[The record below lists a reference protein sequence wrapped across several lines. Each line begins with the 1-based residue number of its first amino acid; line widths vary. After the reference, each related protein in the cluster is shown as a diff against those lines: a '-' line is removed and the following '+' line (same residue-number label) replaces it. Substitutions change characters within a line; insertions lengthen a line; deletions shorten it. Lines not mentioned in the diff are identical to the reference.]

1 MARRKRKWQI
11 STESCV
17 HSLMLSLIRTLSPET
32 VAKCLVTI
40 LQSGLVQVSRSAPC
54 VCWSEVVSL
63 TYLKISAGS
72 WLSYVLPAKVSV
84 QDGDKIPRIWVS
96 VPNRLTSLCLH
107 LVFHVPRTKA
117 NHKVGPRVKV
127 EGGSAGLRIA
137 GGRTHWG
144 RECARA
150 PREACKE
157 EAQGRIS
164 WGRGSLRSG
173 VCTRTTGGVVA
184 QATLLLLCPESS
196 ILLFFIVCSLDC
208 ILLLPRV

>member
-11 STESCV
+11 GTESCV
-17 HSLMLSLIRTLSPET
+17 HSLMLSLICTLSPET

-72 WLSYVLPAKVSV
+72 RLSYVLPTKVSW
-84 QDGDKIPRIWVS
+84 QDGDNIPRIWVS
-96 VPNRLTSLCLH
+96 VPNSLTSLCLH
-107 LVFHVPRTKA
+107 LVFDVPRTKA

-144 RECARA
+144 QEC
-150 PREACKE
+150 EHT
-157 EAQGRIS
+157 
-164 WGRGSLRSG
+164 SG
-173 VCTRTTGGVVA
+173 GEVA
-184 QATLLLLCPESS
+184 QAALLLLCPESS
-196 ILLFFIVCSLDC
+196 ILLFFIVCSLDG
-208 ILLLPRV
+208 ILLLPGV

>member
-1 MARRKRKWQI
+1 MEETENNLIIQEIHPIFSKKRSQEKVEKRNGDGMHRDGSGLLDVVVNRGLLEEVVVDPSPEATSMRGRKQPQLPRWSQHPGRERRPQAKMARRKRKWQI

-84 QDGDKIPRIWVS
+84 QDGDKIPRI
-96 VPNRLTSLCLH
+96 
-107 LVFHVPRTKA
+107 
-117 NHKVGPRVKV
+117 
-127 EGGSAGLRIA
+127 
-137 GGRTHWG
+137 
-144 RECARA
+144 
-150 PREACKE
+150 
-157 EAQGRIS
+157 
-164 WGRGSLRSG
+164 
-173 VCTRTTGGVVA
+173 
-184 QATLLLLCPESS
+184 
-196 ILLFFIVCSLDC
+196 
-208 ILLLPRV
+208 